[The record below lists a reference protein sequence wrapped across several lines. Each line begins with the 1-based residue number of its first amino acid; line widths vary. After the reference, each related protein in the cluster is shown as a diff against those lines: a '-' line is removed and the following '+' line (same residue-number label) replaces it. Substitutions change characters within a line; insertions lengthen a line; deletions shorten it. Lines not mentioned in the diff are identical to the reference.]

1 MTDSMHGVL
10 SCYAGLLVE
19 DIRRVTDVYVRYGQ
33 YGFVRCRLFIVWCV
47 CLSLGGNGLEWVRM
61 DIIGVRT

>member
-1 MTDSMHGVL
+1 MTDNMHGVL

-33 YGFVRCRLFIVWCV
+33 YGFVRCRLFYRVV
-47 CLSLGGNGLEWVRM
+47 RLFVFGRKWV
-61 DIIGVRT
+61 GVG